1 MEYRVT
7 FCRCT
12 EYFLALI
19 STFYSPTTLS
29 VRASDLNMVCEYKEM
44 DFFLRD
50 FRQILFTLKG
60 TRFILKKKKNQCSN
74 AVNKEKMHTSTNYK
88 IKSKQFFTLNLRNI
102 HKK

>member
-29 VRASDLNMVCEYKEM
+29 VRASDLNTVCEYEEM
-44 DFFLRD
+44 DFLRD

-60 TRFILKKKKNQCSN
+60 TRFILKKNQCSK

-88 IKSKQFFTLNLRNI
+88 IKAKQLFTLNGRNT
-102 HKK
+102 